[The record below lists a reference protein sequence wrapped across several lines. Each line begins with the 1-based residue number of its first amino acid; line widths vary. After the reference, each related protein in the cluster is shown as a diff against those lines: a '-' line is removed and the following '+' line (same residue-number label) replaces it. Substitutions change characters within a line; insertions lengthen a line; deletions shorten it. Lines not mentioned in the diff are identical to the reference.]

1 MIDRRER
8 IPRLIIDS
16 KTPEMCRKLIILKDF
31 KESSVTFGVKI
42 DRLST
47 LRRFLDLDLLTSL
60 TLLKGRSKLAH
71 SLYKRKRALNFFSA
85 FAFAGIEL
93 LNLWSD
99 FLEVVNYIDDNATW
113 LLPLLDRVAVNKK
126 AEEK

>member
-1 MIDRRER
+1 MTNKVI
-8 IPRLIIDS
+8 S
-16 KTPEMCRKLIILKDF
+16 
-31 KESSVTFGVKI
+31 
-42 DRLST
+42 
-47 LRRFLDLDLLTSL
+47 
-60 TLLKGRSKLAH
+60 
-71 SLYKRKRALNFFSA
+71 

-126 AEEK
+126 SRGEIG

>member
-1 MIDRRER
+1 M
-8 IPRLIIDS
+8 
-16 KTPEMCRKLIILKDF
+16 IILKDF
-31 KESSVTFGVKI
+31 KGLVTFGVKI

-60 TLLKGRSKLAH
+60 TLLKERSKLAH